1 MSTMKHKPTRTG
13 RGLWLWA
20 CAGACIGAGAA
31 LLVLAPARWLAT
43 GLEQL
48 SDGHLQLRQVQGT
61 VWAGSAELVLAGPA
75 GSQGATR
82 LPGRVQWRVQA
93 AWDHVAMALQA
104 DCCMPQ
110 ALTLRVTPRR
120 DRLQFTVDDSQST
133 WPMALFSGL
142 GTPWNTVQ
150 LEGELQ
156 LRSRGLRAEWAAG
169 QLQLAGEL
177 ALEARDLRSPL
188 STLKPMGSY
197 RVTLDG
203 GARPR
208 LQLETLSGSLQLSG
222 QGHWAGGQLHFEGVA
237 SALPAHEAELSNLLN
252 LIGRREGSR
261 SILKAG

>member
-1 MSTMKHKPTRTG
+1 MSTLTPSIKRPA

-20 CAGACIGAGAA
+20 CAGACIGVGAA
-31 LLVLAPARWLAT
+31 LLLLAPARWLAA
-43 GLEQL
+43 GLEQF
-48 SDGHLQLRQVQGT
+48 SEGHLQLRQVQGT
-61 VWAGSAELVLAGPA
+61 VWAGSAELVLTGPQ

-93 AWDHVAMALQA
+93 AWSHLAMALQA

-150 LEGELQ
+150 LEGELH
-156 LRSRGLRAEWAAG
+156 LRSRGLRAQWAG
-169 QLQLAGEL
+169 GPLQVDGEL
-177 ALEARDLRSPL
+177 QLEARDLRSPL

-197 RVTLDG
+197 RVTLGG
-203 GARPR
+203 GASPS

-222 QGHWAGGQLHFEGVA
+222 HGHWNGAHLHFDGVA

-252 LIGRREGSR
+252 IIGRREGPR

>member
-1 MSTMKHKPTRTG
+1 MSTMNSVSTRPV
-13 RGLWLWA
+13 RGLWRWA
-20 CAGACIGAGAA
+20 CAGACIGVGAA
-31 LLVLAPARWLAT
+31 LLVLAPARWLAA

-61 VWAGSAELVLAGPA
+61 VWAGSAELVLTGPQ
-75 GSQGATR
+75 GSLGATR
-82 LPGRVQWRVQA
+82 LPGRVQWHVQL
-93 AWDHVAMALQA
+93 AWRHLAMALQA

-110 ALTLRVTPRR
+110 ALNLRLMLQGR
-120 DRLQFTVDDSQST
+120 RLQFTVDDSVSS

-156 LRSRGLRAEWAAG
+156 LRSRGLRAEWADG
-169 QLQLAGEL
+169 TLQVEGEL
-177 ALEARDLRSPL
+177 QLEARDLRSPL
-188 STLKPMGSY
+188 STLRPMGSY

-203 GARPR
+203 GARPS

-222 QGHWAGGQLHFEGVA
+222 QGHWTGSQLHFDGVA

-252 LIGRREGSR
+252 IIGRREGPR

>member
-1 MSTMKHKPTRTG
+1 MTTPSTRPV
-13 RGLWLWA
+13 RGLFRWA
-20 CAGACIGAGAA
+20 CAGACIGAAA
-31 LLVLAPARWLAT
+31 AVLVLAPARWLAA

-61 VWAGSAELVLAGPA
+61 VWAGSAELVLTGPQ
-75 GSQGATR
+75 GSLGATR
-82 LPGRVQWRVQA
+82 LPGRVQWHVQL
-93 AWDHVAMALQA
+93 AWTHLAMALQA

-110 ALTLRVTPRR
+110 ALTLRVRPQGRG
-120 DRLQFTVDDSQST
+120 LQFSVDDSASN
-133 WPMALFSGL
+133 WPMALLSGL
-142 GTPWNTVQ
+142 GTPWNTLQ

-156 LRSRGLRAEWAAG
+156 LRSRGLRAAWAG
-169 QLQLAGEL
+169 GPLLLQGEL
-177 ALEARDLRSPL
+177 QLEARDLRSPL

-203 GARPR
+203 GDRPR

-222 QGHWAGGQLHFEGVA
+222 QGRWTGSQLHFDGVA

-252 LIGRREGSR
+252 IIGRREGAR

>member
-1 MSTMKHKPTRTG
+1 MNTMTHKAAKTG

-20 CAGACIGAGAA
+20 CTGACLGAGAA
-31 LLVLAPARWLAT
+31 LLVLAPARWLAG
-43 GLEQL
+43 GLEQF

-82 LPGRVQWRVQA
+82 LPGRVQWRVRA
-93 AWDHVAMALQA
+93 AWDHLAMALQA
-104 DCCMPQ
+104 DCCLPQ
-110 ALTLRVTPRR
+110 ALTLRVTPRH
-120 DRLQFTVDDSQST
+120 DRLAFTVDDSQST

-156 LRSRGLRAEWAAG
+156 LRSRGLRAEWSVG
-169 QLQLAGEL
+169 QLQIDGEL

-188 STLKPMGSY
+188 STLKPVGSY

-203 GARPR
+203 GASPR

-222 QGHWAGGQLHFEGVA
+222 QGHWSGGRLHFNGVA
-237 SALPAHEAELSNLLN
+237 SAAPVHEAELSNLLN
-252 LIGRREGSR
+252 LIGRREGLL

>member
-1 MSTMKHKPTRTG
+1 MTAPPTRSA

-20 CAGACIGAGAA
+20 CAGACFGVGAA
-31 LLVLAPARWLAT
+31 LLLLAPARWLAA
-43 GLEQL
+43 GLEQF

-61 VWAGSAELVLAGPA
+61 VWTGSAELVLTGPQ
-75 GSQGATR
+75 GSMGATR

-93 AWDHVAMALQA
+93 AWDHLTMALQA

-110 ALTLRVTPRR
+110 ALSLRVLPQGR
-120 DRLQFTVDDSQST
+120 RLQFIVDDSEST
-133 WPMALFSGL
+133 WPMALLSGL

-150 LEGELQ
+150 LEGVLQ
-156 LRSRGLRAEWAAG
+156 LRSRGLRAVWAG
-169 QLQLAGEL
+169 GPLQVDGEL
-177 ALEARDLRSPL
+177 QMEARDLHSPL

-222 QGHWAGGQLHFEGVA
+222 QGHWTGSQLHFDGVA
-237 SALPAHEAELSNLLN
+237 SALPAHEAELANLLN
-252 LIGRREGSR
+252 IIGRREGPR